1 MKKLI
6 EEETE
11 KALSSPEPP
20 IHEIAHNIVK
30 SDKARVKT
38 IKSKFTIEFEILQP
52 FLQPSLFVLA
62 PILPTIS
69 TTLTFKAAGLSL
81 PFYSSILFIRL
92 VLQQSPLQYVM

>member
-1 MKKLI
+1 MKKTLDPITSFRKRCLDAGLLTADQIKSIDKEVKKLI

-38 IKSKFTIEFEILQP
+38 SLNPKLLFEKSH
-52 FLQPSLFVLA
+52 
-62 PILPTIS
+62 
-69 TTLTFKAAGLSL
+69 
-81 PFYSSILFIRL
+81 
-92 VLQQSPLQYVM
+92 